1 MKLLAKLLLNR
12 RGQSVTMKQLMILG
26 GFVGFA
32 IGIAFGVAQ
41 DSAWP
46 NVLWRASVA
55 AFVAGM
61 VLRWWGRVCLASL
74 AEARRERAAD
84 PETSAVASTVGKAIV

>member
-1 MKLLAKLLLNR
+1 MKH
-12 RGQSVTMKQLMILG
+12 LMILG

-41 DSAWP
+41 GSAWP

-55 AFVAGM
+55 ALLAGV
-61 VLRWWGRVCLASL
+61 VLRWWGRVWLDSL
-74 AEARRERAAD
+74 AEARRERAAE
-84 PETSAVASTVGKAIV
+84 PETPPVASTAGKAVV